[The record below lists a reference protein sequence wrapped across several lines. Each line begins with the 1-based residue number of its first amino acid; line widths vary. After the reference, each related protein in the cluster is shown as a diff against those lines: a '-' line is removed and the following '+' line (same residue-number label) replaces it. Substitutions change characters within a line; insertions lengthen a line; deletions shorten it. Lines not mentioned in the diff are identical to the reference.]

1 MTAEFSALLH
11 PTGKSIWSNGNDI
24 RWFEAEV
31 LSAVRSVVVIKAH
44 KAIVDVV
51 AECLYAK
58 LVKRTP
64 RKLDDVDMSWVGR
77 VVFGKGH
84 PTE

>member
-1 MTAEFSALLH
+1 M
-11 PTGKSIWSNGNDI
+11 
-24 RWFEAEV
+24 
-31 LSAVRSVVVIKAH
+31 RSVVVIKAH

-64 RKLDDVDMSWVGR
+64 RKLDDVEMSWVGPR
-77 VVFGKGH
+77 RFW
-84 PTE
+84 